1 MSQQSIHDRIMARE
15 RRPYISPVN
24 HEAEKL
30 PRSSKRGIK
39 AIAFTLMGFFLVGAA
54 GFAAY
59 QFPQV
64 QQIFA
69 QPVSTQKTPNPSL
82 PETPF
87 LAHTKQAHLRACS
100 NVFPVLG
107 QLLTSGAKYN
117 IVSEWNQ
124 QAPDRHPIQ
133 ALVGLDYESQN
144 YTGPAGGIVMAAPNG
159 TDCEGAMIRVAPL
172 PTACANVPATLPQ
185 GSKISNTLGKVSL
198 YILAGNGG
206 QAMLIPSGDTCVVVS
221 IAWARG

>member
-15 RRPYISPVN
+15 SGPRISPEDDKV
-24 HEAEKL
+24 L
-30 PRSSKRGIK
+30 RSSKRTIK
-39 AIAFTLMGFFLVGAA
+39 TIAFTVAGLLLLGVA

-59 QFPQV
+59 QLPQV
-64 QQIFA
+64 QQVFA
-69 QPVSTQKTPNPSL
+69 RPVAAKKTPDPSL
-82 PETPF
+82 ADTPF
-87 LAHTKQAHLRACS
+87 LTHTKQAGLSACS
-100 NVFPVLG
+100 NVFPILG

-124 QAPDRHPIQ
+124 QAPDQHPIQ

-159 TDCEGAMIRVAPL
+159 TDCEGAMVRVAPL
-172 PTACANVPATLPQ
+172 PMACSNVPATLPE
-185 GSKISNTLGKVSL
+185 GSKIANTLGKVSL
-198 YILAGNGG
+198 YTLAGNGG
-206 QAMLIPSGDTCVVVS
+206 QALLVPSGEECVVVS